1 MKSRYF
7 TIIIL
12 RVILISLNCFAVIWL
27 IMNTNRPATILF
39 LFILLVIQ
47 TISLIFYHNRVMNDL
62 SNFLI
67 FLEEN
72 DTTLAFSKKRVEKS
86 FQGLVSQLDKINVK
100 LQMARIERERQYHYL
115 QAIVKQIDTGIISY
129 DQDGKIELFNQAARE
144 LLGIRNLNNISDLG
158 KFVPGLNENIS
169 KSRKSYS
176 SALKI
181 MVNGS
186 EKYLSVKSGAL
197 KFDNKWIRLISF
209 QNIKSE
215 IEAGELDA
223 WRKLLRIQRHEIIN
237 SLTPIS
243 TLTTAIKRRFL
254 SGSSIKPVADLTDEQ
269 INDAL
274 NSVDVIEER
283 SKGLIDFIERFKGI
297 TDLPGIKTG
306 TVNVKRLFNTVCT
319 LFEKE
324 ISEKEISIRIRII
337 PESLIVNGDEKLLA
351 QVLINLVKN
360 SIEAI
365 EHQSGSIELIAFRDS
380 KGLMIQ
386 VTDNGRGIDP
396 SALESIFVPSYTTKE
411 NGSGIGL
418 SISRQIVQ
426 LHKGTIEVRSV
437 PDKETTFEIILP
449 D

>member
-1 MKSRYF
+1 
-7 TIIIL
+7 
-12 RVILISLNCFAVIWL
+12 
-27 IMNTNRPATILF
+27 MNTNRPATILF
-39 LFILLVIQ
+39 VFIFLVIQ
-47 TISLIFYHNRVMNDL
+47 TISLIYYHNRVMNDL

-72 DTTLAFSKKRVEKS
+72 DTTLAFTKKRVERS
-86 FQGLVSQLDKINVK
+86 FAGLVSQLDKINVK
-100 LQMARIERERQYHYL
+100 LQMAKIERERQYHYL
-115 QAIVKQIDTGIISY
+115 QAIVKQVDTGIISY
-129 DQDGKIELFNQAARE
+129 DQDGKIEIFNKAARE
-144 LLGIRNLNNISDLG
+144 LLGIKNLNNIANLDKCL
-158 KFVPGLNENIS
+158 PGLNDKII

-186 EKYLSVKSGAL
+186 EKFLSVKSGAL
-197 KFDNKWIRLISF
+197 KFDNKWVRLISF

-215 IEAGELDA
+215 IEAGEFDA

-243 TLTTAIKRRFL
+243 TLTTAIKRRFV
-254 SGSSIKPVADLTDEQ
+254 SGNSIKSVADLTDEQ
-269 INDAL
+269 LRDAL

-297 TDLPGIKTG
+297 TDIPGIKTG
-306 TVNVKRLFNTVCT
+306 TVNLKGLFNTVCT

-324 ISEKEISIRIRII
+324 ISGKEISIRIRII

-365 EHQSGSIELIAFRDS
+365 EHQSGRIELIAFRDS
-380 KGLMIQ
+380 KGLIIQ
-386 VTDNGRGIDP
+386 VTDNGKGIYP

-418 SISRQIVQ
+418 SISRQIIQ
-426 LHKGTIEVRSV
+426 LHRGTIEVRSV
-437 PDKETTFEIILP
+437 PDKETSFEIILP